1 MSRTS
6 SIPRRTLALTLVL
19 LGAGACGDEPLPT
32 DPTAPPDAL
41 ALLPQVIACRADVVA
56 ATVACER
63 PTEDPTPGLA
73 LAVTLG
79 GQGIFVQLTS
89 DNVSYDGS
97 LVFQADV
104 TVQNLIGQALATTD
118 GTTVDPDGVR
128 VFFHSGPTVPGGT
141 GTVTVANADGT
152 GTFTGTNQPY
162 FQYDELL
169 ATGATSAAKTWEWAV
184 QPSVT
189 TFDFEVYVTGEVQ
202 HPNGWVETTPGAVV
216 IGGGATQRLT
226 SVVKDVI
233 GREQA
238 GETVTYA
245 SSNETI
251 AEVDASGL
259 LSAMSDGSATITASS
274 GTRAP
279 AAVAVTVTSAGV
291 TRVWVGGDAAGAS
304 DWANPTNWLPAGT
317 PAPLDTVQ
325 IPSDASTMPAL
336 TANTTVGR
344 VEVASGATADLVGY
358 TLTVTRD
365 VVADGEVTGPGLVVM
380 TGAGC
385 TLEGL
390 VPSVRVTGSVELVGS
405 VTVLGSLT
413 VRGGSLNE
421 KGFHLLVRQPAP

>member
-6 SIPRRTLALTLVL
+6 SVPRRRLALTLAL
-19 LGAGACGDEPLPT
+19 LGAGACTDQPLPT
-32 DPTAPPDAL
+32 DPTTLPDDTAP
-41 ALLPQVIACRADVVA
+41 LPQVIACRAEVA
-56 ATVACER
+56 AGVVSCRR
-63 PTEDPTPGLA
+63 PQEDPAPGLS

-79 GQGIFVQLTS
+79 GQGIFVLLAS
-89 DNVSYDGS
+89 ANVSYDGS
-97 LVFQADV
+97 QVFQADV
-104 TVQNLIGQALATTD
+104 TVQNLIGQALGTTD
-118 GTTVDPDGVR
+118 GTTLDPEGVR
-128 VFFHSGPTVPGGT
+128 VFFHDGPHVTGGT

-169 ATGATSAAKTWEWAV
+169 ATGTTSAAKTWQWAV
-184 QPSVT
+184 PPSVT
-189 TFDFEVYVTGEVQ
+189 TFEFEVYVMAQVQ

-216 IGGGATQRLT
+216 IGGGATQQLT

-238 GETVTYA
+238 GETVTYL

-259 LSAMSDGSATITASS
+259 VSAMSDGSVTITASS

-304 DWANPTNWLPAGT
+304 DWTNPTNWLPAGT
-317 PAPLDTVQ
+317 PAPVDTVQ
-325 IPSDASTMPAL
+325 IPAAASTMPAL
-336 TANTTVGR
+336 TAGTTVGR

-380 TGAGC
+380 TGSGC

-390 VPSVRVTGSVELVGS
+390 VPSVRVTGSVALTGAT
-405 VTVLGSLT
+405 TVLGSLT